1 MFTLK
6 EMPTATSTLFS
17 SYASF
22 AATTMLIRSIA
33 NELIPHPLRAYL
45 NSLFHFL
52 FTPLSSNLTLI
63 IDDYSSNGMTR
74 NQVYDAAEIYL
85 STKIDTSTKGRLRV
99 SKTHRQKSL
108 MVSIEKG
115 EEINDRFDNIRLK
128 WKFVC
133 IERQDQNSRQSE
145 KRCFELTF
153 HKKFKDKV
161 LDSYLPHVL
170 DRASEIRNNQRVL
183 KLYNRHCPYDNDG
196 TGGGG
201 GGGGGWGSINLEH
214 PATFETLAMDPSM
227 KKAIIADLDRFVRR
241 KEFYKKVGKAWKRGY
256 LLYGPPGT
264 GKSSLIAAMAN
275 YLKFDIYDLELT
287 TIFSNAELRR
297 VLLSTTNRSILVI
310 EDIDCSMEMKDRHS
324 FDQYEQF
331 DQPSNSKLTLS
342 GLLNLIDGLWSS
354 CGDERIIVF
363 TTNHKDK
370 LDHALLRPGRMD
382 VHINM
387 SFCSGH
393 GFKLLASN
401 YLGLHETCQNP
412 LYHEVHGLIETTQV
426 TPAEVAEMLMKNDDA
441 NVALQGLAGFL
452 KRKRIEEN
460 EMKNEGVLDAK
471 KLKCS
476 FKQKAI
482 NASNMLRNSFTRKG
496 RQSSKVMSVEIEDLH
511 DAEELKIVDQF
522 RQALILDELLPA
534 NQDDYHM
541 MLRFLKA
548 RKFDVEKTK
557 QMWSDMLKW
566 RKEFGADTIMED
578 FEFKEREEVLKYYPQ
593 GHHGID
599 KEGRPVYIERLG
611 QVDATKLMQVTTMDR
626 YVKYHVMEFERTFD
640 KFAACSIAAKKHIDQ
655 STTILD
661 VSGLGLKSLNKHAR
675 DLLTR
680 LQKVDGD
687 NYPETLNRMFI
698 INAGSGFRML
708 WNTMKSF
715 LDPKTTAKINMVQN
729 GAHKCSTK
737 PETPVVAV
745 EEKIISEVR

>member
-33 NELIPHPLRAYL
+33 NELIPHPLRLYL

-85 STKIDTSTKGRLRV
+85 STKIHTSTKGRLRV

-108 MVSIEKG
+108 MVTIEKD

-128 WKFVC
+128 WRFVC
-133 IERQDQNSRQSE
+133 IERQDQNE

-170 DRASEIRNNQRVL
+170 DRASEIRNNERVL
-183 KLYNRHCPYDNDG
+183 KLYNRHCPYDNDS
-196 TGGGG
+196 TGGGRG

-310 EDIDCSMEMKDRHS
+310 EDIDCSMEMKDRHT
-324 FDQYEQF
+324 FDHYEQF

-342 GLLNLIDGLWSS
+342 GLLNLIDGLWSC

-370 LDHALLRPGRMD
+370 LDDALLRPGRMD

-387 SFCSGH
+387 SYCSGH

-401 YLGLHETCQNP
+401 YLGLQESCQNP
-412 LYHEVHGLIETTQV
+412 LYHEVHGLIETIHV

-460 EMKNEGVLDAK
+460 EMKNEGVDDHKVNEAK
-471 KLKCS
+471 KLK
-476 FKQKAI
+476 
-482 NASNMLRNSFTRKG
+482 SN
-496 RQSSKVMSVEIEDLH
+496 D
-511 DAEELKIVDQF
+511 
-522 RQALILDELLPA
+522 
-534 NQDDYHM
+534 
-541 MLRFLKA
+541 
-548 RKFDVEKTK
+548 
-557 QMWSDMLKW
+557 
-566 RKEFGADTIMED
+566 
-578 FEFKEREEVLKYYPQ
+578 
-593 GHHGID
+593 
-599 KEGRPVYIERLG
+599 
-611 QVDATKLMQVTTMDR
+611 
-626 YVKYHVMEFERTFD
+626 
-640 KFAACSIAAKKHIDQ
+640 
-655 STTILD
+655 D
-661 VSGLGLKSLNKHAR
+661 VSRIHKKM
-675 DLLTR
+675 TR
-680 LQKVDGD
+680 VVRRKCVQK
-687 NYPETLNRMFI
+687 
-698 INAGSGFRML
+698 
-708 WNTMKSF
+708 
-715 LDPKTTAKINMVQN
+715 
-729 GAHKCSTK
+729 
-737 PETPVVAV
+737 
-745 EEKIISEVR
+745 